1 MNRENALVI
10 DVREPKDYKAG
21 HVAGAL
27 NWPLTK
33 LDDFLAEI
41 PKYSERPLLVMCKV
55 GSSAGAAV
63 KKLTA
68 RASDVSRISG
78 GMMNGPPV
86 TYRPKIIR
94 SSHGGVTL
102 YTTGICPYCHAAKR
116 LFESKGEIQRSR
128 VDRDLKSAEMMKR
141 SNRRTVPQIWVG
153 DTHVGGFDE
162 PAPSTVRADSTH
174 YSGSN
179 NSG

>member
-1 MNRENALVI
+1 MIEQLFEFVTNNAFLVSAWGIVLCGFLLNEKRRAGKAVSPTQAVIRMNRENALVI

-33 LDDFLAEI
+33 LDDFLAEV

-68 RASDVSRISG
+68 AGHSAVSRISG
-78 GMMNGPPV
+78 GMMEW
-86 TYRPKIIR
+86 
-94 SSHGGVTL
+94 
-102 YTTGICPYCHAAKR
+102 TT
-116 LFESKGEIQRSR
+116 
-128 VDRDLKSAEMMKR
+128 
-141 SNRRTVPQIWVG
+141 SNLPTKK
-153 DTHVGGFDE
+153 
-162 PAPSTVRADSTH
+162 
-174 YSGSN
+174 
-179 NSG
+179 